1 MKWRKKRAF
10 TLVEIMIVILIIG
23 ILLAIAIPNFM
34 TARDTSRSNA
44 CISNLEE
51 ISAAKEQL
59 AMDQRLTDSVV
70 PTQSQL
76 VPTYIKSW
84 PLCPSKGVY
93 TINQVGGTAAQSDPT
108 CSIGGTHS
116 LATVGQ

>member
-1 MKWRKKRAF
+1 MIWRKKRAF
-10 TLVEIMIVILIIG
+10 TLIEIMIVVLIIG

-34 TARDTSRSNA
+34 TARATSRANA

-59 AMDQRLTDSVV
+59 AMDNRYIDSVV

-76 VPTYIKSW
+76 VPTYIKNW
-84 PLCPSKGVY
+84 PICPSKGTY
-93 TINQVGGTAAQSDPT
+93 TINNVGTDPT

-116 LATVGQ
+116 LTTVGQ

>member
-10 TLVEIMIVILIIG
+10 TLVEIMIVVLIIG

-34 TARDTSRSNA
+34 TARDTSRANA

-51 ISAAKEQL
+51 ISAGKEQL
-59 AMDQRLTDSVV
+59 AMDQRLTDSAV

-76 VPTYIKSW
+76 VPTYINHW
-84 PLCPSKGVY
+84 PTCPSSGVY
-93 TINQVGGTAAQSDPT
+93 TINQVSVDPT